1 MSQRMLTAEEYT
13 QHLQQYCGL
22 KDDEVK
28 FILANVYKRMKLENK
43 FGGKKYGKEKQESN
57 KENCKKR

>member
-28 FILANVYKRMKLENK
+28 FILANVYKRMKLEK
-43 FGGKKYGKEKQESN
+43 KLGGKEYGKSKF
-57 KENCKKR
+57 